1 MPEGYSAVQ
10 AVALPISAVIACAIF
25 AALGEVFF
33 CDPRYFFVGPLAPD
47 FKAVNRHIL
56 APGIEPIIDRVVG
69 FSFDEVAAAI
79 RYIYE
84 ATGKMV
90 IRFE

>member
-1 MPEGYSAVQ
+1 M
-10 AVALPISAVIACAIF
+10 
-25 AALGEVFF
+25 LGVFGLSRMLLRIGWSWLRSF
-33 CDPRYFFVGPLAPD
+33 FRGPRYFFVGPLAPD

-79 RYIYE
+79 RYIRSHR
-84 ATGKMV
+84 ATGKVV
-90 IRFE
+90 ISFE